1 MRRWRRA
8 AQEPAGEWAE
18 LDPFLITM
26 IARLEAARADDE
38 WVGIDQ
44 VATLT
49 VKMAEAAQAALVTG
63 WDEDAERR
71 MLIERRQ
78 GPGGVEVRLTGL
90 ARDLLRPTQR

>member
-8 AQEPAGEWAE
+8 AREPAGEWAE
-18 LDPFLITM
+18 LDPFLVTM

-44 VATLT
+44 VAALT
-49 VKMAEAAQAALVTG
+49 ARMAEAAQAALVKG

-71 MLIERRQ
+71 NIVERRH
-78 GPGGVEVRLTGL
+78 GPSGVEVRLTGL
-90 ARDLLRPTQR
+90 ARELLQPSQH